1 MPVHRANPPAPLDA
15 AAYRRH
21 DLHSPERLWTEK
33 NCYVDI
39 WIELLHSLGLDP
51 VAMLAFTVAV
61 DFQGDQWTF
70 FKPPHEDLRTLY
82 GIDVQELYVW
92 RPLVEHAIEHLGAGR
107 FISTEADAYWLP
119 DTAGTDYRQ
128 QHTKTTI
135 VLSDID
141 PDARRLG
148 YFHNSGYH
156 SLEGEDFVALFRLDA
171 APDPAYMPLFAEL
184 VRHDRVHRGEP
195 AALRRTS
202 FELLRK
208 HLRWRCSD
216 NPVRRFQI
224 RFANDLPVLMDRGL
238 PYYHAWVFGS
248 LRQLGASAELLA
260 HYVQWLGF
268 AADSEAAAVV
278 AAGMEISSLC
288 KSLILKTARA
298 VNSRRNLDA
307 AASLEPIA
315 VAWDR
320 VTAGLSSLR

>member
-1 MPVHRANPPAPLDA
+1 MPVHRANPLAPPDA

-21 DLHSPERLWTEK
+21 DLHSAERLWTEK
-33 NCYVDI
+33 NCYIDI
-39 WIELLHSLGLDP
+39 WIELVHSLGLDP

-61 DFQGDQWTF
+61 DFEGDQWTF

-92 RPLVEHAIEHLGAGR
+92 RPLLDHAIEHLGAGR
-107 FISTEADAYWLP
+107 FISTEADAFWLP

-135 VLSDID
+135 VLAEVD
-141 PDARRLG
+141 PQARSLG
-148 YFHNSGYH
+148 YFHNAGYH
-156 SLEGEDFVALFRLDA
+156 TLGGEDFAQLFRLEA

-184 VRHDRVHRGEP
+184 VRHDRVRREP
-195 AALRRTS
+195 AAALRSTS
-202 FELLRK
+202 LELLRK
-208 HLRWRCSD
+208 HLRWRSTD
-216 NPVRRFQI
+216 NPVRRFQV
-224 RFANDLPVLMDRGL
+224 RFERDLPVMMERGL

-260 HYVQWLGF
+260 LYVEWLGT
-268 AADSEAAAVV
+268 AAGSDAAAAVP
-278 AAGMEISSLC
+278 AGMEISSLC

-298 VNSRRNLDA
+298 VNSKRSLDA
-307 AASLEPIA
+307 AAALEPIA

-320 VTAGLSSLR
+320 VTRALSSLR